1 MTEENKKIQNSR
13 LREDDT
19 EKNMKILLLTLE
31 YPPFFGGVSSY
42 YYNLVNT
49 WNKKADLVPIVV
61 LNNND
66 NSLINNKLPALKWLP
81 SIFQLW
87 KNIKKNNIDHVI
99 VGNIL
104 PLGTA
109 TFFVA
114 KFLPIKYSIILHGMD
129 LAFALKTPRKKN
141 LAIKILN
148 KAENIICSNSFVA
161 QLAKEFV
168 TDENKIKVVTPGLD
182 VQDILNNKLR
192 DTKILETELI
202 TKYNLQEKYILF
214 SSSRIVKRKGMDQV
228 IKSMPKLISLVP
240 NLVYVVGGAGPDEEY
255 LKQLANSF
263 PQQIKSRIIFLG
275 KTTEEEKWTWFNLC
289 DDFVMP
295 SRNIEGDFEGFG
307 IVYLEANLAGKPVIA
322 GDSGGVRD
330 AVIDGVNG
338 ILVNPENLE
347 NIIEAI
353 VTLVKNKEVGR
364 KLGEQGRER
373 VIKEFSWENKIEE
386 VKKIIYAVK

>member
-1 MTEENKKIQNSR
+1 
-13 LREDDT
+13 
-19 EKNMKILLLTLE
+19 MKILLFTLE

-61 LNNND
+61 LNNNA

-99 VGNIL
+99 VGHLL
-104 PLGTA
+104 PLGIA
-109 TFFVA
+109 TFLVA

-129 LAFALKTPRKKN
+129 LAFALKTPRKKS

-148 KAENIICSNSFVA
+148 QAENIICSNSFVA

-263 PQQIKSRIIFLG
+263 PQQIKSRIIFLD

-289 DDFVMP
+289 DAFIMP

-330 AVIDGVNG
+330 AVINGVNG

-347 NIIEAI
+347 DIIEAI
-353 VTLVKNKEVGR
+353 VTLVKNKEVGQ

-386 VKKIIYAVK
+386 VREIIFSVSS

>member
-1 MTEENKKIQNSR
+1 
-13 LREDDT
+13 
-19 EKNMKILLLTLE
+19 MKFLLFTLE

-42 YYNLVNT
+42 YFNLVNC
-49 WNKKADLVPIVV
+49 WNKKIDVAPIIV

-66 NSLINNKLPALKWLP
+66 NLLINNKLPALKWLP
-81 SIFQLW
+81 AIFQLW
-87 KNIKKNNIDHVI
+87 RSIKKNNIDHVI
-99 VGNIL
+99 VGHLL

-109 TFFVA
+109 TYFVA
-114 KFLPIKYSIILHGMD
+114 KFLPIKYSVILHGMD
-129 LAFALKTPRKKN
+129 LAFAIKTPRKKS
-141 LAIKILN
+141 LAIKVLN

-168 TDENKIKVVTPGLD
+168 TDENKIRVVTPGLD
-182 VQDILNNKLR
+182 VEDILNNKLR
-192 DTKILETELI
+192 DTKILETELVA
-202 TKYNLQEKYILF
+202 KYNLQDKYILF

-228 IKSMPKLISLVP
+228 IKSMPKLISLAP
-240 NLVYVVGGAGPDEEY
+240 NLVYVIGGAGPDEEY

-289 DDFVMP
+289 NTFIMP

-347 NIIEAI
+347 DIIEAI
-353 VTLVKNKEVGR
+353 VTLVKNKEVSQ

-386 VKKIIYAVK
+386 VKKIVFSVSS